1 MRKVI
6 GNPNVLN
13 FLQRNK
19 AKLFELRSYLH
30 ELDRKAGQRVKI
42 VQDEDEAL
50 LSIFELIV
58 LV

>member
-13 FLQRNK
+13 FLQGNK
-19 AKLFELRSYLH
+19 AKLLELRCYLH
-30 ELDRKAGQRVKI
+30 ELDQKAGQRVKI
-42 VQDEDEAL
+42 VEDEDAAH